1 MKKKYLSLV
10 CVGVCFLLSSCKI
23 ELSSVLKV
31 SELLSSETKNVNG
44 IVSVEISSC
53 YSYEDSRQP
62 SSSLLEVQQKITNII
77 PSAEYVQCYSKAMN
91 SYAEFKINMNVK
103 NNPNLPSSGIT
114 LVNDGKGTLGLH
126 IPNNIANQIKESLY
140 GENDVSM
147 IFTIINDTDTTAK
160 FNVLG
165 AFINNKPHP
174 LETEVIL
181 QPQQNAN
188 IKLSDVAKEY
198 ILEGNNFVILK
209 PSSNN

>member
-165 AFINNKPHP
+165 SFINNKPHP

-209 PSSNN
+209 PSSTN